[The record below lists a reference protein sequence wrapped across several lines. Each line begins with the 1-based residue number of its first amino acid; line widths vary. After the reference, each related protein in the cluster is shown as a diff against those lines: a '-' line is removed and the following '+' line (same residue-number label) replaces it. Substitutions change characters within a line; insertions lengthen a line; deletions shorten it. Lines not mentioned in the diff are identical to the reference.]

1 MATWES
7 TGEYLAIGPLL
18 SPQLVK
24 HLDLVAFGVKQ
35 LHSKQYP
42 VVTDL
47 PIFTKCPNLLGFSMP
62 ANLLNTDER
71 PDSTS

>member
-7 TGEYLAIGPLL
+7 TGEYLAVGPLL

-35 LHSKQYP
+35 LHPKQYP

-47 PIFTKCPNLLGFSMP
+47 AYLHQVPKPLGFYHASKP
-62 ANLLNTDER
+62 PEYG
-71 PDSTS
+71 